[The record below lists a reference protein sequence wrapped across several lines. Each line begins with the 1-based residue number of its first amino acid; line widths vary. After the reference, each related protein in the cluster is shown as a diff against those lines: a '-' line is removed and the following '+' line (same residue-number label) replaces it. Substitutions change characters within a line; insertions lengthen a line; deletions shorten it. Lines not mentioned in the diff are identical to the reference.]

1 MVFDTERMLAEAK
14 NGNKE
19 ILGQLLD
26 QYRPYLFVLAHRYLD
41 QRVQGRVDANDLVQ
55 QTFME
60 AHRDFQDFRGENV
73 ATLLAWLRNML
84 RNNIAT
90 IHQRHLFAQRRTA
103 AREVDVG
110 GATGDNSSMASPGL
124 EGMIPSETTSP
135 SQRLMKDEAA
145 AKLAISLERLPDTQS
160 EAIRLR
166 YLEGF
171 SLKDIALRMGKTEM
185 AVAGLLKRGLYS
197 LRIDLL
203 TDQ

>member
-1 MVFDTERMLAEAK
+1 
-14 NGNKE
+14 
-19 ILGQLLD
+19 
-26 QYRPYLFVLAHRYLD
+26 
-41 QRVQGRVDANDLVQ
+41 
-55 QTFME
+55 
-60 AHRDFQDFRGENV
+60 
-73 ATLLAWLRNML
+73 ML

-110 GATGDNSSMASPGL
+110 GATSDNSSMASPGL

-185 AVAGLLKRGLYS
+185 AVAGLLKRGSTAYGS
-197 LRIDLL
+197 IF
-203 TDQ
+203 